1 LRAPRLGGARLIE
14 LVETFGG
21 VEALVRAPRREL
33 ERAGLAADSVDALR
47 HPDDALQAADAAWL
61 NEAGHHLLTYDDERF
76 PALLRDTPSPPA
88 ALWVDGEPDA
98 LWQPQI
104 AVIGSRNPT
113 AGGRDNARDF
123 AAELSRRGLAVT
135 SGMASGID
143 SVAHRAA
150 LDAGGYTIAVAGTG
164 LDTVYPATSRP
175 LAERIRAQGALVSEF
190 PPDTPARRQN
200 FPSRNRIISGLSL
213 GVLVIE
219 AGLRSGTLITARLAA
234 GQGREVFALPGSI
247 HNPMAKGC
255 HRLIRDGARLVETVD
270 DVMQELASLAGE
282 LAGQL
287 GERLDRERAVAG
299 AELDMSV
306 ANRKLGARNSGMGP
320 DHDDRP
326 WETDPEYRALW
337 ACLGYD
343 PKPVETIIRQTGLT
357 APAVSA
363 MLLMLELRGMVEA
376 HPGAGYSR
384 IQRGQ

>member
-1 LRAPRLGGARLIE
+1 MGGAQLIALIE
-14 LVETFGG
+14 KFGG
-21 VEALVRAPRREL
+21 VDALVRASRRDL
-33 ERAGLAADSVDALR
+33 ERAGLAADSIDALR
-47 HPDDALQAADAAWL
+47 HPDEELLAGDQAWL
-61 NEAGHHLLTYDDERF
+61 AGAGDHLLPFDDERY

-88 ALWVDGEPDA
+88 ALWVDGDPDV

-113 AGGRDNARDF
+113 AGGRDNDRDF
-123 AAELSRRGLAVT
+123 ATELSARGLAVT
-135 SGMASGID
+135 SGLASGID

-150 LDAGGYTIAVAGTG
+150 LDAGGFTVAVAGTG
-164 LDTVYPATSRP
+164 LDTVYPASGRP

-190 PPDTPARRQN
+190 PPGTPARRHH

-255 HRLIRDGARLVETVD
+255 HRLIRDGARLVENVD

-282 LAGQL
+282 LAGRL
-287 GERLDRERAVAG
+287 GQRLASEPAGEG
-299 AELDMSV
+299 AELDMSA
-306 ANRKLGARNSGMGP
+306 ANRKLTPRSEGSFPQA
-320 DHDDRP
+320 DERP
-326 WETDPEYRALW
+326 WETDPDYRALW
-337 ACLGYD
+337 ACLGFD
-343 PKPVETIIRQTGLT
+343 PKPVESIIRQTGLT

-376 HPGAGYSR
+376 HPGGGYSR
-384 IQRGQ
+384 TKRG

>member
-1 LRAPRLGGARLIE
+1 MRAPRLGGAQLIA
-14 LVETFGG
+14 LVEKFGG
-21 VEALVRAPRREL
+21 VEALVRASRHDL
-33 ERAGLAADSVDALR
+33 ERAGLKSDSIDALR
-47 HPDDALQAADAAWL
+47 HSDEALLAGDQAWL
-61 NEAGHHLLTYDDERF
+61 DCAGHHLLTFDDERY

-88 ALWVDGEPDA
+88 ALWVDGDPDV
-98 LWQPQI
+98 LWQPQV

-123 AAELSRRGLAVT
+123 AGELSRRGLAVT

-150 LDAGGYTIAVAGTG
+150 LDAGGCTIAVAGTG
-164 LDTVYPATSRP
+164 LDIVYPESGRP
-175 LAERIRAQGALVSEF
+175 LAERIRGQGALVSEF
-190 PPDTPARRQN
+190 PPGTPARRHH

-255 HRLIRDGARLVETVD
+255 HRLIRDGARLVENAD
-270 DVMQELASLAGE
+270 DVLQELASLAGE

-287 GERLDRERAVAG
+287 GERLTGEH
-299 AELDMSV
+299 AELDMSA
-306 ANRKLGARNSGMGP
+306 ANRKLTSRSKGVFP
-320 DHDDRP
+320 DADDRP
-326 WETDPEYRALW
+326 WETDHEYRALW
-337 ACLGYD
+337 ACLGFD
-343 PKPVETIIRQTGLT
+343 PKPVESIIRQTGLT
-357 APAVSA
+357 APVVSA

-376 HPGAGYSR
+376 HPGGGYSR
-384 IQRGQ
+384 TQRGQ